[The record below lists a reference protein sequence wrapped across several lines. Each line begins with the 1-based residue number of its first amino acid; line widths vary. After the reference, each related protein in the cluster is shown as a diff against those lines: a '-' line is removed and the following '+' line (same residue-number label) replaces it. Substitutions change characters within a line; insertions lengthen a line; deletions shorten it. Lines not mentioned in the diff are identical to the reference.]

1 MAVTLCLPI
10 ADRRRSMTFYRD
22 AFGFEAFGEPAEDG
36 VPEPL
41 QIRLD
46 QQTVLM
52 LIPAD
57 GFGWVL
63 GDRPAAP
70 VGVSECLLSLACR
83 DESDVRA
90 TLDRVTASGGEV
102 LTAPQQQPWGFTA
115 LCADPDG
122 HAWQLEAA
130 S

>member
-10 ADRRRSMTFYRD
+10 ADRRRSMTFYTEV
-22 AFGFEAFGEPAEDG
+22 FGFEAFGEPAADG
-36 VPEPL
+36 VPEPVQL
-41 QIRLD
+41 RLD

-70 VGVSECLLSLACR
+70 AGVSECLLSLACT
-83 DESDVRA
+83 DEAEVRA
-90 TLDRVTASGGEV
+90 TLERVAASGGTV
-102 LTAPQQQPWGFTA
+102 LTAPQRQPWGFAA

-122 HAWQLEAA
+122 HAWQLQATG
-130 S
+130 